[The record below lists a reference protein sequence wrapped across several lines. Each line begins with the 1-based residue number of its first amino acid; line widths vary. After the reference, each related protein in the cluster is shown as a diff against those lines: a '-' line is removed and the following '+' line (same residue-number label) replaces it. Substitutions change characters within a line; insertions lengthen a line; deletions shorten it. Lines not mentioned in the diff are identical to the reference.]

1 MRELGLVMESTP
13 PPQDVGAPNNGV
25 TGPGK
30 DEKMMAMICHLLP
43 FVGCLVPGIPV
54 LNIVAPLLLWLIKKD
69 SMPFVDQQGK
79 EVLNFQITVSIA
91 IFACILTIWLILP
104 FILAIGI
111 GIAAII
117 LMIIGAIK
125 ANDGVAYRY
134 PFTLRLIK

>member
-1 MRELGLVMESTP
+1 MESIP
-13 PPQDVGAPNNGV
+13 PPQDGGAPNNGV

-30 DEKMMAMICHLLP
+30 DERMMAMICHLLP

-54 LNIVAPLLLWLIKKD
+54 LNIVAPLVLWLIKKE

-91 IFACILTIWLILP
+91 LFACLVTIWLILP
-104 FILAIGI
+104 LFIAFGI
-111 GIAAII
+111 GIAAIV